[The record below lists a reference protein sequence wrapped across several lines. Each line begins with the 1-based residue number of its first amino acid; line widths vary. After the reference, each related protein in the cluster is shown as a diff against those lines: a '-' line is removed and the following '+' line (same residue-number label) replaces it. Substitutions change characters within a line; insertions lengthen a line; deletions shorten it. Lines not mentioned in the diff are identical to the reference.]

1 MGIHRSICE
10 DFPKDK
16 ISGIVINDFF
26 IPKKDI
32 KKFYDTYNS
41 FLAQDVS
48 EFEAMTDTYDTT
60 LLDVIKENRDMSTVI
75 SIFSY
80 FAVLGMRYL
89 SQNENELSY
98 LDDDCGQ
105 KEFDFE

>member
-1 MGIHRSICE
+1 MGINRSICE
-10 DFPKDK
+10 DFTKDK
-16 ISGIVINDFF
+16 VSGIVINDFF

-41 FLAQDVS
+41 FLAQGVS
-48 EFEAMTDTYDTT
+48 EFEAMTSTYDTT
-60 LLDVIKENRDMSTVI
+60 LLEVIRENKDMSVVI

-89 SQNENELSY
+89 LQNENEQVY
-98 LDDDCGQ
+98 LNDDYNQ